1 MLANVDYWQSV
12 YVSAA
17 VPTHP
22 SQFALFVQSWLCST
36 NATII
41 EVGCGNGRDSRF
53 FHGVGHDV
61 VVTDQVICEEL
72 SEYASSNT
80 RFAAVEA
87 NIEDAAESLQELV
100 DFNKPV
106 VVYSRFFQH
115 AIPEEVQQAQLASFS
130 KVLNK
135 DSILF
140 FEFRL
145 DGDKDM
151 PKEFGTSHYRRFQS
165 SDEFIETL
173 SDNNFACGY
182 SCEGQGYARYK
193 SEDPQVGRFVASL
206 RAPKDHLRLV

>member
-12 YVSAA
+12 YASSA

-22 SQFALFVQSWLCST
+22 SQFAVFVQSWLHSSD
-36 NATII
+36 ATII

-53 FHGVGHDV
+53 FHGLGHNV
-61 VVTDQVICEEL
+61 IVTDQVICDEL
-72 SEYASSNT
+72 NEYSNGND
-80 RFAAVEA
+80 RFSAVES
-87 NIEDAAESLQELV
+87 NIEDAAELLKELV
-100 DFNKPV
+100 DFKKPV
-106 VVYSRFFQH
+106 VLYSRFFQH

-130 KVLNK
+130 KVLNR

-151 PKEFGTSHYRRFQS
+151 PKEFGTTHYRRFQS
-165 SDEFIETL
+165 SEQFIETL
-173 SDNNFACGY
+173 RENDFACGY

-193 SEDPQVGRFVASL
+193 SEDPQVGRFVASVL
-206 RAPKDHLRLV
+206 SKDHLRLV